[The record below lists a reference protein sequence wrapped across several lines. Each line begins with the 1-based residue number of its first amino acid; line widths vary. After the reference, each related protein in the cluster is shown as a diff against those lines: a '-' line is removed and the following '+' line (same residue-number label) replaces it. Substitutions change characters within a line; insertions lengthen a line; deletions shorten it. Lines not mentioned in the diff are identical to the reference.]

1 MHTRSALKSFLLTGI
16 LGSAAMFPAVHAA
29 PDIVE
34 PEPQD
39 PAVLPTMVPGKLE
52 TADSAFAKLDAG
64 KKGFLTTEDTKVLE
78 DFEEPFKAADGDGD
92 KRLTPNE
99 FIQGWEKYTGI
110 PSNPETF
117 QRTK

>member
-1 MHTRSALKSFLLTGI
+1 MRTSKPFKAFLLTGI
-16 LGSAAMFPAVHAA
+16 LGSACMFPSAYAA

-52 TADSAFAKLDAG
+52 TADSAFAKLDDG
-64 KKGFLTTEDTKVLE
+64 KKGYLTTEDTKVLE
-78 DFEEPFKAADGDGD
+78 NFDEAFKKADGDD
-92 KRLTPNE
+92 NRQLDPME
-99 FIQGWEKYTGI
+99 FMQGWELYTGI
-110 PSNPETF
+110 PTNPETF